1 MEQIFREDLIWLD
14 ETFEDKD
21 QFFDKI
27 GKRLYEKGKVK
38 ESFADGL
45 KSREAVYPTGLKTE
59 SYEIAIPHT
68 DVEHVR
74 EASISFVR
82 FKETVL
88 FSHMGEPEIQVNA
101 KFAFVLGV
109 KEPSQQVEVLSTL
122 VLLISNEAEMAKLEV
137 LNSPA
142 QICALLNE
150 FFNEHMQK
158 GLN

>member
-27 GKRLYEKGKVK
+27 GKRLCEKGKVK

-122 VLLISNEAEMAKLEV
+122 TDREQKVLRLRFGLDDGRARTLEEV
-137 LNSPA
+137 GK
-142 QICALLNE
+142 E
-150 FFNEHMQK
+150 FNVTRERIR
-158 GLN
+158 

>member
-1 MEQIFREDLIWLD
+1 MEQIFREDFIWLD
-14 ETFEDKD
+14 EAFEDRN
-21 QFFDKI
+21 QFFEQI
-27 GKRLYEKGKVK
+27 GERLYEQGKVR

-59 SYEIAIPHT
+59 AFEIAIPHT
-68 DVEHVR
+68 DVEHVK

-88 FSHMGEPEIQVNA
+88 FLHMGDPEIQVNA
-101 KFAFVLGV
+101 KFAFVLGF

-122 VLLISNEAEMAKLEV
+122 VLLISNEEEMAKLEV
-137 LNSPA
+137 LDSPA

-150 FFNEHMQK
+150 FFKEHMQK
-158 GLN
+158 GLK